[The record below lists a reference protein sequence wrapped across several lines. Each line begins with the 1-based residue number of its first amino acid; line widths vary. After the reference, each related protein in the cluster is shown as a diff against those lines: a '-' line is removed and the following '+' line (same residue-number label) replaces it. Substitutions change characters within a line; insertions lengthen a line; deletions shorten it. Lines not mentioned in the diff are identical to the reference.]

1 MELKLNI
8 YNKRK
13 IEKTYTADAYDLMF
27 GTMED
32 ILNIIDVEKLQSS
45 NQADFVSAVG
55 SLLKGGLGELK
66 PLIMDVFEGLTEEEL
81 RRTRTKD
88 LVKLVIEIL
97 KYSIVEI
104 NGVSDGKNA

>member
-13 IEKTYTADAYDLMF
+13 IEKTYTADTYDLMF

-32 ILNIIDVEKLQSS
+32 ILNVIDVEKLQSS
-45 NQADFVSAVG
+45 NQADFVGAVG
-55 SLLKGGLGELK
+55 TLLKGGLGELK

-88 LVKLVIEIL
+88 LVKVVIEIL

-104 NGVSDGKNA
+104 NGVSSGKNA